1 MAEAV
6 ITKGIS
12 TIMNDKHIAYILMR
26 NFKTENKKKSNCLS
40 FMLQNPDFVKAWE
53 AILELCVLKYTD
65 RVKEVMQNEGADS
78 DFIKKSVSEEEIK
91 YAIANDISAED
102 FAWGLMF

>member
-1 MAEAV
+1 
-6 ITKGIS
+6 
-12 TIMNDKHIAYILMR
+12 
-26 NFKTENKKKSNCLS
+26 
-40 FMLQNPDFVKAWE
+40 MLQNPDFVKAWE